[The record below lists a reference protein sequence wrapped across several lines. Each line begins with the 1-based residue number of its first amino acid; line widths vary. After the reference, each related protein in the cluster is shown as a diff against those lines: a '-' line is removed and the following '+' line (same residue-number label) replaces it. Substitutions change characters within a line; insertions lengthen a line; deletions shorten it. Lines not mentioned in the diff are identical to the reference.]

1 MNMSRKLQ
9 WTHNYTDDIYIKS
22 LRSEHKS
29 AFYSLTPGSSPD
41 TIESTMN
48 LLDWTQDQID
58 GYQQSVYING
68 LQWSYCGNQVI
79 YNDKVFMMNYY

>member
-1 MNMSRKLQ
+1 MFLLMNMSRKLQ
-9 WTHNYTDDIYIKS
+9 YTHSYTDDIYALNL

-48 LLDWTQDQID
+48 LLDWTKDQIN
-58 GYQQSVYING
+58 GYQQSVYRNG

-79 YNDKVFMMNYY
+79 